1 VELILA
7 RWQFGITTTY
17 HWLFVPLTLGITILI
32 AIMETM
38 YVRTG
43 NEIYKKMTKF
53 WGKLFLINFSM
64 GAVTGIVQEFQFGM
78 NWSEYS
84 RFMGDIFGAPLALE
98 ALTAFFLEAVF
109 IGVWVFGWDR
119 FSPKAHAAAAW
130 MVAIGSN
137 LSAFW
142 ILVAN
147 SFMQHP
153 VGYVL
158 RGGRAE
164 LDDFGTVLTNSY
176 VLHQFPHVFLA
187 GIATAG
193 SLMVAVSAWH
203 LLKNS
208 HTEFFVA
215 SMKVGVVAGLCG
227 MVLVG
232 ATGHSSAAYLAQAQ
246 PMKLAAMEAL
256 WHTEQSAPLAIFA
269 SIDEKNQKNDVE
281 IGIPSLLS
289 LLVYNSPNGEIKGIH
304 NLQAEY
310 TAKYGPGN
318 YVPLITPTFWSFR
331 FMAGI
336 GVLMLLMTAWG
347 AYLTFTGKIVSAT
360 LTLKVL
366 FWTLP
371 LAYIANATGWFVAEA
386 GRQPWIVTGL
396 QKTASAVSTSVPAGS
411 VLISL
416 IGFTLLYG
424 FLALVAVRLFVKAIK
439 QGPVDEHELTNK
451 TISTGKGAT
460 LWN

>member
-1 VELILA
+1 MELILA
-7 RWQFGITTTY
+7 RWQFAITTTY
-17 HWLFVPLTLGITILI
+17 HWLFVPVTLGITILI
-32 AIMETM
+32 AIMETL

-43 NEIYKKMTKF
+43 NELYKNMTKF

-109 IGVWVFGWDR
+109 IGVWIFGWER
-119 FSPKAHAAAAW
+119 FSPRAHATAAW

-164 LDDFGTVLTNSY
+164 LDDFGIVLTNPY
-176 VLHQFPHVFLA
+176 VLHQFPHAFLA

-193 SLMVAVSAWH
+193 SLMMAISAWH

-232 ATGHSSAAYLAQAQ
+232 ATGHSSAGYLEQAQ

-256 WHTEQSAPLAIFA
+256 WHTEQSAPFAIFA

-281 IGIPSLLS
+281 FGIPSMLS
-289 LLVYNSPNGEIKGIH
+289 FLVYNSPHGEIRGIN

-310 TAKYGPGN
+310 SAKYGSGN
-318 YVPLITPTFWSFR
+318 YVPAVTPIFWSFR

-336 GVLMLLMTAWG
+336 GTLMIFIAAWG
-347 AYLTFTGKIVSAT
+347 AYLTFTNKIVSAT
-360 LTLKVL
+360 VTLKVL
-366 FWTLP
+366 FVTLP
-371 LAYIANATGWFVAEA
+371 LAYIANAAGWFVAEF

-396 QKTASAVSTSVPAGS
+396 QKTVAGVSLSVPEDNIW
-411 VLISL
+411 ISL

-424 FLALVAVRLFVKAIK
+424 FLALIALRLFIKVVK
-439 QGPVDEHELTNK
+439 QGPVDEPPNAMLTTVK
-451 TISTGKGAT
+451 EAT